1 MYEAFVNFFLQM
13 LILLRVVSCLSM
25 ARVRNVLEWQKKGET
40 TFGYWR
46 ELTWKNILGKLGREP
61 VTDGGQAE
69 FPNRSSRTES
79 HFSQGVQSI
88 ADTVPDSSAVP
99 DLAGLAGINEQWGHR
114 LVAAK

>member
-1 MYEAFVNFFLQM
+1 MFL
-13 LILLRVVSCLSM
+13 SDKK
-25 ARVRNVLEWQKKGET
+25 KKGKGKQD
-40 TFGYWR
+40 FVIR
-46 ELTWKNILGKLGREP
+46 KKKRRSILGKLGREP

-69 FPNRSSRTES
+69 FPNRSSRTKS

-99 DLAGLAGINEQWGHR
+99 DLAGLASINEQWGHR